1 MDRGSEEWRV
11 DNSVRCNGSRR
22 RQRQGQSLEK
32 GTLIDRAVSG
42 VERGQD
48 RKKGKGKKVDNR
60 NWVGECSQVQ
70 GQEEE

>member
-11 DNSVRCNGSRR
+11 DNSVRWNGSRR

-42 VERGQD
+42 VERD

-60 NWVGECSQVQ
+60 NWVGGCSQVQ